1 MTEIEL
7 ADLESTLAAN
17 PSQKHAVYI
26 TVKDCSDCN
35 ANESVLS
42 NAFASTSEIKWYKI
56 YVTEET
62 PFFAPTTVPS
72 VVFFEG
78 RNRVVEGIGVMDSS
92 NIDAFVQF
100 AKSFLGL
107 HEGKKWLSST
117 VE

>member
-1 MTEIEL
+1 MTEIDL
-7 ADLESTLAAN
+7 ADLESTLAAS
-17 PSQKHAVYI
+17 PEQKHAVYI
-26 TVKDCSDCN
+26 TVKDCSDCS
-35 ANESVLS
+35 ANENVLN
-42 NAFASTSEIKWYKI
+42 NAFASTTEIKWYKI

-62 PFFAPTTVPS
+62 PLFAPTTVPS

-78 RNRVVEGIGVMDSS
+78 RNRVVEGIGVMDGS

>member
-1 MTEIEL
+1 MTEIDL
-7 ADLESTLAAN
+7 ADLESTLAAS

-26 TVKDCSDCN
+26 TVKDCSDCS
-35 ANESVLS
+35 ANENVLN
-42 NAFASTSEIKWYKI
+42 NAFASTTEIKWYKI

-78 RNRVVEGIGVMDSS
+78 RNRLIEAFGLMDES
-92 NIDAFVQF
+92 NMDGFVQF
-100 AKSFLGL
+100 VRTSLNLTDG
-107 HEGKKWLSST
+107 EKWLSSV